1 MEDAPTPTER
11 TVIGMWTELLG
22 KAPGGPD
29 ADFFDLG
36 GQSLTLLQFIA
47 RVQETFGV
55 ELPVELLFSEDLTV
69 ALAARAIDGALL
81 TTVGDDELAE
91 LMAELDGLSDE
102 QVKALLAGGE
112 NT

>member
-1 MEDAPTPTER
+1 MEGAPTPTEL

-22 KAPGGPD
+22 TEPAGPD

-55 ELPVELLFSEDLTV
+55 ELPVEMLFSEDLTA
-69 ALAARAIDGALL
+69 ALAARAIDEALL
-81 TTVGDDELAE
+81 TTVGDDELAG
-91 LMAELDGLSDE
+91 LMAELDELSDE
-102 QVKALLAGGE
+102 QVQALLADGG
-112 NT
+112 TA